1 MKRNL
6 SKTTSVTRLVLVVWL
21 VFCSH
26 APSIAGSLGP
36 STYQQLTGIHELID
50 QQSYDKALS
59 ALDLLLDD
67 VGDRAYERAVVLQ
80 TLGYVQIGRE
90 AYPAAIR
97 AFEQSLAL
105 EQLPEETQQRM
116 RYGLAQLCLS
126 TGKTARAINLLELWF
141 TQETQADASAYLLLG
156 HAYAQ
161 NKQYSKAVP
170 ALQAAIKLSQEPHAD
185 WYEALLAMH
194 YELQSYRACIP
205 LLEDMIRLFPER
217 QRYWQQLAGI
227 HLALNDYDAAIAALE
242 LALRDGALTREQ
254 ELTQLAQ
261 LYLYSGMPYK
271 AARLLES
278 EIKTGKVSDNAGHRK
293 LLAHAWSATGERE
306 QAVRALE
313 KAIGSD
319 PNPELRLQLAQW
331 YFDEERWRAA
341 EDILQAVTN
350 QQGNTRIKA
359 QGWLLLGI
367 ARFEQGKTMAA
378 HEAFNKA
385 SQLPGAKDT
394 AHQWLQFIETL
405 TEEKV

>member
-1 MKRNL
+1 
-6 SKTTSVTRLVLVVWL
+6 
-21 VFCSH
+21 
-26 APSIAGSLGP
+26 
-36 STYQQLTGIHELID
+36 
-50 QQSYDKALS
+50 
-59 ALDLLLDD
+59 
-67 VGDRAYERAVVLQ
+67 
-80 TLGYVQIGRE
+80 
-90 AYPAAIR
+90 
-97 AFEQSLAL
+97 
-105 EQLPEETQQRM
+105 M
-116 RYGLAQLCLS
+116 RYGLAQLCLT
-126 TGKTARAINLLELWF
+126 TGKTVMAINLLELWF

-278 EIKTGKVSDNAGHRK
+278 EIKAGKVSDNTDHRK

-331 YFDEERWRAA
+331 YFDEERWQAA
-341 EDILQAVTN
+341 ENILQAVIN
-350 QQGNTRIKA
+350 QQGNIKIKA

-378 HEAFNKA
+378 HEAFNNA

-405 TEEKV
+405 AKEKV